1 MRREQILVLIS
12 CSEYQI
18 SRHMR
23 WVYVLLS
30 FAVATLTSSAFA
42 QDSLNIDKR
51 ANNFVYK
58 GNKVVSQNFSEAESS
73 YRQAISLAENKAQA
87 PFNLGNAYYRSGYM
101 SEALKRHAE
110 AAIDAT
116 TPQERHLAFHNLGNV
131 FMQQK
136 ECKKAVEA
144 YKNALRNDPTD
155 EETRYNLA
163 MAQECAKEQGDGE
176 GKDNKDK
183 QNEDKEQQNKD
194 QQKDQDSQDNKP
206 DEKDGKDQ
214 EKDKKPDDSKG
225 DQNRPQSSPSQLS
238 KQQIKSL
245 LEAMSNQEKKVQEK
259 MNAKKEKGAVI
270 KAGKDW

>member
-1 MRREQILVLIS
+1 MRHFLFFILFVN
-12 CSEYQI
+12 
-18 SRHMR
+18 
-23 WVYVLLS
+23 LS
-30 FAVATLTSSAFA
+30 FSQQNDIFIVANEKYNSLDFVGAIEKYNELLKGGFHSSE
-42 QDSLNIDKR
+42 L
-51 ANNFVYK
+51 Y
-58 GNKVVSQNFSEAESS
+58 
-73 YRQAISLAENKAQA
+73 
-87 PFNLGNAYYRSGYM
+87 FNLGNAYYRSGYM